1 MKLESVRAFKAEA
14 SARAMAQARDVE
26 AIPQALLE
34 AGEPRMPASV
44 ALGVGRRDD
53 GEFVVAI
60 RTTDPQA
67 CEGLILEARGEVD
80 VRVVS
85 VAARPMAWPA
95 YLQGKLRPLEPGAQV
110 GRQAEDSVGTLGA
123 FVRDSRAIY
132 ALSNAHVFASGGTAP
147 IGAPITQPSR
157 LPGNEIGA
165 LDRFVPYSRTAPN
178 LIDAALCRLAR
189 TTAVVGFNGA
199 AGGNLRGVRAVA
211 PEDVGRTLTKVGR
224 TTGVTRG
231 RVVAVEIDG
240 LPVAMGPGDL
250 VTFSD
255 QIEISGGP
263 GSDFSAPGDSG
274 SLIVD
279 LDGYG
284 VGLLFA
290 GGADRTGEDF
300 TYANRLSTVLEQ
312 LGVSLVLTR

>member
-14 SARAMAQARDVE
+14 SARAAARARDVDLV
-26 AIPQALLE
+26 PQTLLD
-34 AGEPRMPASV
+34 ATEPRMPAGV
-44 ALGVGRRDD
+44 ALGIGRRAD

-67 CEGLILEARGEVD
+67 AEGLILEARGEVD

-85 VAARPMAWPA
+85 VAARAPASWPG
-95 YLQGKLRPLEPGAQV
+95 YLQGQLRPLEPGAQV

-123 FVRDSRAIY
+123 FVRDSRALY

-157 LPGNEIGA
+157 LPGNEIGV
-165 LDRFVPYSRTAPN
+165 LDRFVPYSRTSPN

-199 AGGNLRGVRAVA
+199 LGGMVRGARSIG
-211 PEDVGRTLTKVGR
+211 PDDLGRTVTKVGR

-231 RVVAVEIDG
+231 RIVSVEIDG
-240 LPVAMGPGDL
+240 LPVAMGPGDV

-255 QIEISGGP
+255 QIEVSGGP
-263 GSDFSAPGDSG
+263 AAEFSAPGDSG
-274 SLIVD
+274 SLVLD
-279 LDGYG
+279 LDGYA

-290 GGADRTGEDF
+290 GGADSRGEDF
-300 TYANRLSTVLEQ
+300 TYTNRISTVLEQ
-312 LGVSLVLTR
+312 LGVRLA